1 MGFSLFGKNK
11 QSASGTDTD
20 ELEGKATP
28 RRRKKNAEQPV
39 DPVLPEKKRARRRL
53 VGAAAMVLAAII
65 GLPLLLE
72 SEPQPLADDI
82 QIYIPSVEKPVAD
95 IQLASSEPVAR
106 GTQPASA
113 SSEPEEKTSQ
123 VTPPVSREPA
133 KPPPPV
139 VAPPAAASTPSS
151 AAKASAD
158 SKTSSGKTDKAP
170 VASAASAPAFRTDAS
185 KPAQSG
191 GSTESERA
199 AQVRALLEGK
209 STQVASAGKTTTATT
224 TAAAD
229 AKSGKFVL
237 QVAALGSAEKAKEL
251 QDKLSKAGIKSY
263 TEKVSVSGNEQI
275 RVRVGPFASREEAD
289 RMRGKLSGL
298 GFDGMVMS
306 L

>member
-11 QSASGTDTD
+11 QSASDANTD
-20 ELEGKATP
+20 ELEVKATP

-82 QIYIPSVEKPVAD
+82 QIHIPSIEKPVAD
-95 IQLASSEPVAR
+95 ARLASSDPAATEP
-106 GTQPASA
+106 QPASA
-113 SSEPEEKTSQ
+113 SGEPEASAPQLAGEPEKS
-123 VTPPVSREPA
+123 S
-133 KPPPPV
+133 PPV
-139 VAPPAAASTPSS
+139 VAAPAPAPEVKAA
-151 AAKASAD
+151 AD
-158 SKTSSGKTDKAP
+158 SKAGSRNTDKA
-170 VASAASAPAFRTDAS
+170 ASAAPAS
-185 KPAQSG
+185 KPETAKPKQSG

-209 STQVASAGKTTTATT
+209 STQAASTAP
-224 TAAAD
+224 AAAA

-251 QDKLSKAGIKSY
+251 QDKLGKAGIKSY
-263 TEKVSVSGNEQI
+263 TEKVKVSGSEQI
-275 RVRVGPFASREEAD
+275 RVRIGPFASREEAD
-289 RMRGKLSGL
+289 RMRSRLSGL
-298 GFDGMVMS
+298 GLDGMVMS